1 MTVASVSIYIVL
13 LLISVL
19 SFVESFAPSFVRL
32 APNIRRGI
40 RPSTTT
46 TSTSTTTT
54 TTSFQTTLQA
64 EKSVAQEWADEQKKE
79 YLQDKTR
86 PRKYL
91 VIGGGWAGW
100 GAAKTLCES
109 CSTAGIE
116 SDVILMDALYDPT
129 GQSPYLSQ
137 SGKPVEAGTRGF
149 WKDYPNIN
157 ALCEQL
163 NIREEDVFTPFTN
176 SSFYSPDGLE
186 ATAPVF
192 SEMKLKDLV
201 GVGENFLSSWMM
213 DKNQVLPQLP
223 SPLGQVLATFPL
235 FERIPLVDRASM
247 VGLLVATID
256 CLGSDDESVRE
267 QYDRMT
273 AHELFI
279 RFQLS
284 KRLVDDFIRPTLLVG
299 LFKPPE
305 ELSALVV
312 MELLYYYA
320 LAHQDSFD
328 VRWIK
333 NGTVADSLI
342 LPLSQMLEKDYG
354 LTVLGGCRVGEI
366 SLEKSYNDK
375 LSVQTL
381 KYTRDGKEYEI
392 GNIDGVVLALGC
404 KGMQSVVNASPDL
417 ARLPVFS
424 KAASLKGIDVISTR
438 IWFDRV
444 VPTRTPANVFSRFEQ
459 LRGSG
464 GTFFMLDQ
472 LQEGNLDALWGE
484 NNDDQQQD
492 QEPQSRGSVVAADF
506 YNAGALM
513 SMRDEDI
520 IKILTDELLPS
531 AVPKF
536 KGEICM

>member
-1 MTVASVSIYIVL
+1 
-13 LLISVL
+13 
-19 SFVESFAPSFVRL
+19 
-32 APNIRRGI
+32 
-40 RPSTTT
+40 
-46 TSTSTTTT
+46 
-54 TTSFQTTLQA
+54 
-64 EKSVAQEWADEQKKE
+64 
-79 YLQDKTR
+79 
-86 PRKYL
+86 
-91 VIGGGWAGW
+91 
-100 GAAKTLCES
+100 
-109 CSTAGIE
+109 
-116 SDVILMDALYDPT
+116 
-129 GQSPYLSQ
+129 
-137 SGKPVEAGTRGF
+137 
-149 WKDYPNIN
+149 
-157 ALCEQL
+157 
-163 NIREEDVFTPFTN
+163 
-176 SSFYSPDGLE
+176 
-186 ATAPVF
+186 
-192 SEMKLKDLV
+192 
-201 GVGENFLSSWMM
+201 
-213 DKNQVLPQLP
+213 
-223 SPLGQVLATFPL
+223 
-235 FERIPLVDRASM
+235 M

-279 RFQLS
+279 RFKLS

-381 KYTRDGKEYEI
+381 KYTKDGKEYEI

-424 KAASLKGIDVISTR
+424 KVLATFPLFERIPLVDRASMVGLLVATIDCLGSDDESVREQYDRMTAHELFIRFKLSKRLVDDFIRPTLLVGLFKPPEELSALVVMELLYYYALAHQDSFDVRWIKNGTVADSLILPLSQMLEKDYGLTVLGGCRVGEISLEKSYNDKLSVQTLKYTKDGKEYEIGNIDG
-438 IWFDRV
+438 V
-444 VPTRTPANVFSRFEQ
+444 VLALGCKGMQSVVNASPDLARLPVFS
-459 LRGSG
+459 
-464 GTFFMLDQ
+464 
-472 LQEGNLDALWGE
+472 
-484 NNDDQQQD
+484 
-492 QEPQSRGSVVAADF
+492 
-506 YNAGALM
+506 
-513 SMRDEDI
+513 
-520 IKILTDELLPS
+520 K
-531 AVPKF
+531 
-536 KGEICM
+536 